1 MENPKEDKKSNVYQ
15 IRNNGSTELDS
26 NSATI
31 GHSGNSD
38 VDVQVTIEV
47 DTRPIAY
54 ALLCSML
61 ATKQLSQ
68 SEFETAVKKM
78 EELTGKKESNYVNK
92 KVGSSPKQGSTEGN
106 TRPKPVSRR
115 KKRSWI

>member
-1 MENPKEDKKSNVYQ
+1 MENPKEDQKSNVYQ
-15 IRNNGSTELDS
+15 FRNNGSTELDN
-26 NSATI
+26 NSANI

-38 VDVQVTIEV
+38 VDVQVSIEV

-68 SEFETAVKKM
+68 SEFDTAVNKM
-78 EELTGKKESNYVNK
+78 EELTGKKESTNVKN
-92 KVGSSPKQGSTEGN
+92 KQGSKKGN
-106 TRPKPVSRR
+106 SKTSTPVRR

>member
-1 MENPKEDKKSNVYQ
+1 METPKEDHKSNVYQ
-15 IRNNGSTELDS
+15 FRNNGSTELDT
-26 NSATI
+26 NSANI

-38 VDVQVTIEV
+38 VDVQVSIEV

-68 SEFETAVKKM
+68 SEFETAVNKM
-78 EELTGKKESNYVNK
+78 EELTGKKESKKGINK
-92 KVGSSPKQGSTEGN
+92 EGSSNKQSSKKGN
-106 TRPKPVSRR
+106 TKTQPVGRR

>member
-1 MENPKEDKKSNVYQ
+1 MENPKEEHKSNVYQ
-15 IRNNGSTELDS
+15 FRNNGSTELDN
-26 NSATI
+26 NSANI

-38 VDVQVTIEV
+38 VDVKVSIEV

-61 ATKQLSQ
+61 ATKQLSP
-68 SEFETAVKKM
+68 SEFETAVKKL
-78 EELTGKKESNYVNK
+78 EELTGKNQVINNE
-92 KVGSSPKQGSTEGN
+92 GSSNKQSSNKGN
-106 TRPKPVSRR
+106 TKTQSPGRR

>member
-1 MENPKEDKKSNVYQ
+1 MENPKEDQKSNVYQ
-15 IRNNGSTELDS
+15 FRNNGSTELDS
-26 NSATI
+26 NSANI

-38 VDVQVTIEV
+38 VDVHVSIEV

-68 SEFETAVKKM
+68 SEFDTAVNKM
-78 EELTGKKESNYVNK
+78 EELTGKKESTKVNNKQGNK
-92 KVGSSPKQGSTEGN
+92 KGNSKTPSPG
-106 TRPKPVSRR
+106 RR

>member
-1 MENPKEDKKSNVYQ
+1 MENPKEDHKSNVYQ
-15 IRNNGSTELDS
+15 FRNNGSTELDS
-26 NSATI
+26 NSANI

-78 EELTGKKESNYVNK
+78 EELTGKKESNNVINK
-92 KVGSSPKQGSTEGN
+92 KDSSTKQSSKSGSTKTQPDG
-106 TRPKPVSRR
+106 RR